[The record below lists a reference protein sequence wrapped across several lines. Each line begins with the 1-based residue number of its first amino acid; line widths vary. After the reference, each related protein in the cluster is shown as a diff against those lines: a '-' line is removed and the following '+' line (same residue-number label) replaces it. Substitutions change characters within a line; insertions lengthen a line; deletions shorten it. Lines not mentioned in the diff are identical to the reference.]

1 MISLRLIRAGL
12 VISFATLAT
21 ACSHHP
27 INGQTEDT
35 SNTLEKII
43 PAPIHGISEESLK
56 KTGEGQEIKK
66 RGRDNNNISENIKL
80 WQKVR
85 EGFVIVQAFDLP
97 VRPRVQKEL
106 NKLLNKPDYLKFI
119 SRRAQPYLYH
129 IVGEIEKRN
138 MPMEIALLAAIES
151 AYKAKAYSRVGAAG
165 VWQFMPA
172 TGRLYGLE
180 QNWWYDGRRDIVAS
194 TRAALDYLE
203 RLYGYFG
210 DWHLAFAAYNAGE
223 GKVGRA
229 IKRNRRANKGT
240 DYWSLSLPRETMAY
254 VPKILALS
262 YVILQPEYYGLF
274 LPEIENKAV
283 FRPVKID
290 AQIALERA
298 AKMAGTSLNRFKQFN
313 AGFKRWVTAPD
324 GPDYLILPIENIVSF
339 QRKFASLSPEERQ
352 QWQRH
357 RVKRGESLSLIA
369 SRYGTTVKALKRAN
383 KLKSNRILIGQ
394 QLIIPLETHFYA
406 AKKSKTRSTKKG
418 KKARSVIHTVKK
430 GETWWELAIAYQV
443 NIRQLAKWNGKR
455 TSDTLRIGQKLTIL
469 QPGSIMKKNKK
480 VEYRVRR
487 GDALWRIARRFN
499 VSLAKLKKWNHLS
512 NASLLHPGQIITL
525 YLPR

>member
-1 MISLRLIRAGL
+1 MFYDAAADKESQALLTVLDELALDESHLMVKPVDESSPSYQIGL
-12 VISFATLAT
+12 WE
-21 ACSHHP
+21 
-27 INGQTEDT
+27 Q
-35 SNTLEKII
+35 
-43 PAPIHGISEESLK
+43 
-56 KTGEGQEIKK
+56 
-66 RGRDNNNISENIKL
+66 
-80 WQKVR
+80 VR
-85 EGFVIVQAFDLP
+85 QGFVLTQPFDLP
-97 VRPRVQKEL
+97 VNSRIQQEL
-106 NKLLNKPDYLKFI
+106 NRLLEKPNYLAFI
-119 SRRAQPYLYH
+119 SRRAQPYLHH

-151 AYKAKAYSRVGAAG
+151 AYKADAYSRVGAAG

-203 RLYGYFG
+203 RLYDYFG

-223 GKVGRA
+223 GNVGRA
-229 IKRNRRANKGT
+229 IKRNQKANKAT

-262 YVILQPEYYGLF
+262 YVILQPEYYGLV

-283 FRPVKID
+283 FKRVKID
-290 AQIALERA
+290 GQIALERA
-298 AKMAGTSLNRFKQFN
+298 AQMAGIRLNRFKQFN
-313 AGFKRWVTAPD
+313 TGFKRWVTAPD
-324 GPDYLILPIENIVSF
+324 GPHYLLLPIESIVPF
-339 QRKFASLSPEERQ
+339 QKKWAASSSEERQ

-357 RVKRGESLSLIA
+357 RVKRGDSLSLIA
-369 SRYGTTVKALKRAN
+369 SYYGTTVRALKRAN
-383 KLKSNRILIGQ
+383 QLKSNRILVGQ
-394 QLIIPLETHFYA
+394 QLIIPLATHGYT
-406 AKKSKTRSTKKG
+406 AKTSTIKPTKKG
-418 KKARSVIHTVKK
+418 KKAKSVTHTVKK

-443 NIRQLAKWNGKR
+443 NLEQLASWNNKS
-455 TSDTLRIGQKLTIL
+455 TTDTLAIGQKLIIL
-469 QPGSIMKKNKK
+469 QPGHVVKKNKK

-499 VSLAKLKKWNHLS
+499 VSLAKLKQWNHLS
-512 NASLLHPGQIITL
+512 DGSILHPGQIITL